1 MMSRLTLD
9 ALAVLDTIDRRGGF
23 AAAAEE
29 LHRVPSALTYTVQK
43 LEDDLGVQVFDRSGH
58 RAKLTEAG
66 SELLREGRHLLRIAA
81 DLESRV
87 KRVAT
92 GWESELV
99 IAVDGMIDINAL
111 YPLVGQFYANDCGTR
126 LKLLSE
132 TLGGTWDALASGR
145 ADLVIGAP
153 GDAPAGG
160 GFGSL
165 ALGTVGFAFV
175 VAPGHA
181 LAALPEPLAASD
193 ILAHR
198 AVAVADTARN
208 LPARTTG
215 LLSGQDAFTVPTM
228 RAKLDAHR
236 AGLGVGYLPEDLA
249 RNEAAAGRL
258 LIRSVAEPKP
268 EGTLFAAW
276 RSANRGR
283 ALAWWLGEL
292 RRHAGAVESLL
303 IR

>member
-1 MMSRLTLD
+1 MNRLTLD
-9 ALAVLDTIDRRGGF
+9 ALAVLDAIDRRGSF

-66 SELLREGRHLLRIAA
+66 TELLREGRHLLRIAA

-92 GWESELV
+92 GWESELA
-99 IAVDGMIDINAL
+99 IAVDGVIDMNAL
-111 YPLVGQFYANDCGTR
+111 YPLASQFYANDCGTR
-126 LKLLSE
+126 LRLLSE
-132 TLGGTWDALASGR
+132 TLGGTWDALVSGR

-165 ALGTVGFAFV
+165 VLGTVGFAFV
-175 VAPGHA
+175 LAPGHA
-181 LAALPEPLAASD
+181 LAARPEPLAASD

-198 AVAVADTARN
+198 AIAVADTARN

-215 LLSGQDAFTVPTM
+215 LLSGQDVFTVPTM
-228 RAKLDAHR
+228 LAKLEAHR
-236 AGLGVGYLPEDLA
+236 AGLGVGYLPEGLA
-249 RNEAAAGRL
+249 RNEQAAGRL
-258 LIRSVAEPKP
+258 LIRVVAEPKP
-268 EGTLFAAW
+268 EGTLFVAW

-283 ALAWWLGEL
+283 ALAWWIEAL
-292 RRHAGAVESLL
+292 RRHEGAVESLL